1 MKERL
6 NVILNSKHLVY
17 SIFLKAHAKVPVFT
31 EGDFRYHRC
40 AFPFFTLTTLGSD
53 SCAILYFADIYD
65 INELIFF
72 IFNCDKI

>member
-6 NVILNSKHLVY
+6 NVILNSKHQVY
-17 SIFLKAHAKVPVFT
+17 SIFFKAHAKV
-31 EGDFRYHRC
+31 EGDFRYHGC

-53 SCAILYFADIYD
+53 SCAILYFADIHD

>member
-6 NVILNSKHLVY
+6 NVILNSKHQVY
-17 SIFLKAHAKVPVFT
+17 SIFLKAHAKV
-31 EGDFRYHRC
+31 EGDFRYHGC

-65 INELIFF
+65 INELI
-72 IFNCDKI
+72 

>member
-31 EGDFRYHRC
+31 
-40 AFPFFTLTTLGSD
+40 
-53 SCAILYFADIYD
+53 
-65 INELIFF
+65 
-72 IFNCDKI
+72 